1 MSSRPAKP
9 TPRSAPRS
17 SGSKR
22 QIFLRR
28 PAWQENYNDVVFIG
42 LILAI
47 AWVPL
52 PFGSNLPI
60 FWVLNAALFGGLL
73 VLFELGVLANSGRR
87 PVAMRR
93 LWLQLTLFGGLVAWI
108 AVQLSTW
115 VPAAWA
121 SSFWALARDVLAQM
135 PDAPPVDAR
144 ISADPDSGVLGVI
157 RLLTCAAAFYLSLQ
171 LCRDRRRAD
180 LFALMLVLIASG
192 YAVYGIVQFLAFPTT
207 LVWIEKTAYLAS
219 VTSAFVNRNSYATYA
234 GIGVVMSLGL
244 LAELVQRSSFGAE
257 VPWTYRLG
265 ALVDA
270 FVRRGMPILV
280 AILAIGIALLW
291 TGSRAGIVSSFAGAF
306 VFVILAATLGKR
318 RLIALVLS
326 GLAILAIAGGLVAY
340 GELFVQRLNNEGG
353 SDTRW
358 YVVRTTFQAALDVPW
373 TGFGYGAF
381 DRVYGVYRDAGYDF
395 VLHWDKAHNTYV
407 ELLFELGIPAFVGF
421 IVLGGS
427 VLIQLIRNVY
437 GREMPPMLSLS
448 ALAASAVVFVH
459 AFVDFSLQI
468 QAVAITYWAILGA
481 GLAQSWS
488 RRLDTSVSEDG
499 AAQKSRS
506 GTRRMSPG

>member
-1 MSSRPAKP
+1 MSSRSDRP
-9 TPRSAPRS
+9 TSRSAARS

-22 QIFLRR
+22 EVFLRR
-28 PAWQENYNDVVFIG
+28 SGWPENYNDVVFIG
-42 LILAI
+42 LVLAI

-52 PFGSNLPI
+52 PFGSNLAHY
-60 FWVLNAALFGGLL
+60 WLLNAALFGGLL
-73 VLFELGVLANSGRR
+73 VLFELGVLASGGRR
-87 PVAMRR
+87 PVAMTR
-93 LWLQLTLFGGLVAWI
+93 LWLPLALFVGIVAWI
-108 AVQLSTW
+108 VVQLATW
-115 VPAAWA
+115 VPAGWDG
-121 SSFWALARDVLAQM
+121 SFWALARDVLEQL
-135 PDAPPVDAR
+135 PDAAALDGR
-144 ISADPDSGVLGVI
+144 ISADPDSGVLGLI
-157 RLLTCAAAFYLSLQ
+157 RLLTCAAAFYLALQ

-180 LFALMLVLIASG
+180 LFALSLVLIASG

-207 LVWIEKTAYLAS
+207 LVWVEKTAYLSS
-219 VTSAFVNRNSYATYA
+219 VTSTFVNRNSYATYA
-234 GIGVVMSLGL
+234 GIGIVMSFGL
-244 LAELVQRSSFGAE
+244 LAQLMQRSSFGAD

-270 FVRRGMPILV
+270 FVRRGMPVFV

-326 GLAILAIAGGLVAY
+326 GVAILAIAGGLVAY

-381 DRVYGVYRDAGYDF
+381 DRVFAVYRDAGYDF

-407 ELLFELGIPAFVGF
+407 ELLFELGIPAFVAF
-421 IVLGGS
+421 MVLGGS

-448 ALAASAVVFVH
+448 ALAASTVVFVH

-488 RRLDTSVSEDG
+488 RRLDVSLASG
-499 AAQKSRS
+499 RAAQKSRS
-506 GTRRMSPG
+506 GTRTMSPG

>member
-9 TPRSAPRS
+9 KPPSARRS
-17 SGSKR
+17 SGSKP

-28 PAWQENYNDVVFIG
+28 AGWQETYNDLVFIG

-52 PFGSNLPI
+52 PFGSNLAI
-60 FWVLNAALFGGLL
+60 FWVLNAVIFGALLI
-73 VLFELGVLANSGRR
+73 LFELGVLASAGRR

-93 LWLQLTLFGGLVAWI
+93 LWLPMVLFCGLLAWI
-108 AVQLSTW
+108 VVQLATW
-115 VPAAWA
+115 VPAGWE
-121 SSFWALARDVLAQM
+121 SSFWALARDVLTQM
-135 PDAPPVDAR
+135 PDAPSVDGR
-144 ISADPDSGVLGVI
+144 ISADPDSGVLGLI
-157 RLLTCAAAFYLSLQ
+157 RLLTCAVAFYLALQ

-180 LFALMLVLIASG
+180 LFALMLVLIASA

-207 LVWIEKTAYLAS
+207 LLWIEKTAYLGS
-219 VTSAFVNRNSYATYA
+219 VTSTFVNRNSYATYA
-234 GIGVVMSLGL
+234 GIGVVMSFGL
-244 LAELVQRSSFGAE
+244 LAELAQRSSFGTE

-270 FVRRGMPILV
+270 LVRRGMPIFV

-291 TGSRAGIVSSFAGAF
+291 TGSRAGIVASFAGAF

-353 SDTRW
+353 SETRW

-373 TGFGYGAF
+373 TGFGYGSF
-381 DRVYGVYRDAGYDF
+381 DRVYAVYRDAGLDF
-395 VLHWDKAHNTYV
+395 ILHWDKAHNTYV
-407 ELLFELGIPAFVGF
+407 ELLFELGIPAFTAF

-427 VLIQLIRNVY
+427 VLIQLIRNLY

-488 RRLDTSVSEDG
+488 RRLDVSL
-499 AAQKSRS
+499 
-506 GTRRMSPG
+506 